1 MGVANLYPVTFI
13 CLLASEQSGHDGRH
27 ELALSLLSS
36 SLLLNDQH
44 AKKKSKP
51 LVLMVTLQEVTGPPK
66 FWQETVEEKI
76 SRCKHVLLLMKK
88 HR

>member
-13 CLLASEQSGHDGRH
+13 CLLDSEQSGHDGRH
-27 ELALSLLSS
+27 ELALSQGCPEGQSHS

-51 LVLMVTLQEVTGPPK
+51 LVLMVTL
-66 FWQETVEEKI
+66 
-76 SRCKHVLLLMKK
+76 
-88 HR
+88 